1 MNTDKKKKIRKVAC
15 EIFKKNCG
23 ANWAN
28 WKIEITK
35 TEKYRRVVA
44 LRAIW
49 KKSHSKFMS
58 QLPKKKAAWF
68 EEDYLR
74 FIIV

>member
-1 MNTDKKKKIRKVAC
+1 MIVKQTTENEKKSIEKIRKVAC
-15 EIFKKNCG
+15 EIFKK
-23 ANWAN
+23 NWAN

-44 LRAIW
+44 LRAIL

-58 QLPKKKAAWF
+58 QLPKKKQL
-68 EEDYLR
+68 DLR
-74 FIIV
+74 KII